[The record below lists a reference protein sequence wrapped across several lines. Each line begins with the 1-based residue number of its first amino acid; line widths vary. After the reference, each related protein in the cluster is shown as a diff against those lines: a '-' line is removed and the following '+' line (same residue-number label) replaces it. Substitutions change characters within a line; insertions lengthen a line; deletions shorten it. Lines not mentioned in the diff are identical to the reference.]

1 MRRWLRTLLSLS
13 NLRKALGV
21 SVVFSAIKND
31 YQVTTLNKID
41 FERVLIL
48 APHPDDDVFG
58 MGGTIKKMASSNVAV
73 TVAYFC
79 DGSSGTP
86 NGVID
91 KGLIEIRKNEAKAA
105 GKILGVSEQVF
116 FSYPDGKLA
125 AGGASIRALLDLI
138 ERKNPDIIY
147 LPSFLDNHPD
157 HRIVNEILINA
168 LTQKKLDEMPIWG
181 YEVWTPAYINRL
193 SEISLYIK
201 TKQEAIRAHE
211 TQLKCRPYDKAIL
224 GLNQYRGGM
233 LATGDYAEGFLA
245 MPFKMYK
252 ELYRKS

>member
-1 MRRWLRTLLSLS
+1 MRRWFRTLLSLS
-13 NLRKALGV
+13 NLRKAFGI

-58 MGGTIKKMASSNVAV
+58 MGGTIKKMTSSGVSV

-79 DGSSGTP
+79 DGASGTP
-86 NGVID
+86 DGVID
-91 KGLIEIRKNEAKAA
+91 KKLIEERKNEAKSA
-105 GKILGVSEQVF
+105 GKILGISEQVF
-116 FSYPDGKLA
+116 FSYPDRKLA

-138 ERKNPDIIY
+138 ERKNPDIIF

-157 HRIVNEILINA
+157 HRIVNEILINS
-168 LTQKKLDEMPIWG
+168 LSEKDLDDLPIWG
-181 YEVWTPAYINRL
+181 YEVWTPSYINRF
-193 SEISLYIK
+193 SDITLYIK
-201 TKQEAIRAHE
+201 TKKEAIMAHE
-211 TQLKCRPYDKAIL
+211 SQIKCRPYDKAIL

-233 LATGDYAEGFLA
+233 LGMGDYAEGFFA
-245 MPFKMYK
+245 APFKMYRD
-252 ELYRKS
+252 LYRKS